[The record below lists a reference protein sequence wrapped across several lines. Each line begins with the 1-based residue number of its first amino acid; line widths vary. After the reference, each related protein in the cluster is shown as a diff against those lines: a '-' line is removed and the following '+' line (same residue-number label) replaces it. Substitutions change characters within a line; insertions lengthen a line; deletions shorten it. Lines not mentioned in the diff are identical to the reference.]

1 MKPMKQKTKR
11 LISKI
16 IIIAI
21 VLAMLIPTLLSVIM

>member
-11 LISKI
+11 LVSKI

-21 VLAMLIPTLLSVIM
+21 VLAMLIPTLLSVLM